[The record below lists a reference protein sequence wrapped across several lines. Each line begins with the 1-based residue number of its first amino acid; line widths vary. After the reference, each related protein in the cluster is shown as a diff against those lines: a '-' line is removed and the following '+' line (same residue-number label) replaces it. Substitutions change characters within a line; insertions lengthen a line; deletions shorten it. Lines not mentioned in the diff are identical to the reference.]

1 MKIMKQNNK
10 IYDSII
16 IGAGPAGLSAAI
28 YLKRANIDVLVV
40 EKGAFGGKVNYTAI
54 IDNYLGEENVFGPD
68 LAFKF
73 YNHAIENDV
82 DIVSDDIINVTK
94 KDQVFIVKSSD
105 EEYLAKT
112 IIVASGTTDKK
123 LDLVNANK
131 FEHHGISYCA
141 VCDGPLYKNKT
152 VAVIGGGN
160 SALEESLYLANI
172 ASKVYLIHRREE
184 FRGENKLVD
193 KIKTNSNI
201 ELKLSST
208 VVELLGND
216 KLETIKLSNGET
228 LNVSALFPY
237 IGQIANT
244 NFLDFKNLCNESGYI
259 IVNSNMETCVD
270 GLFAAGDVTN
280 KKLKQIVT
288 ATGDGALAATS
299 VIEYLRR

>member
-1 MKIMKQNNK
+1 MKQNNK

-193 KIKTNSNI
+193 KIKINSNI

-244 NFLDFKNLCNESGYI
+244 NFLDFKNLCNESGYV

>member
-1 MKIMKQNNK
+1 MKQNNK

-193 KIKTNSNI
+193 KIKINSNI
-201 ELKLSST
+201 ELKLSSN

>member
-1 MKIMKQNNK
+1 MKQNNK

-28 YLKRANIDVLVV
+28 YLKRANIDVLVI

-201 ELKLSST
+201 ELKLSSS

>member
-1 MKIMKQNNK
+1 MKQNNK

-105 EEYLAKT
+105 EEYLART

-208 VVELLGND
+208 VVELSGND

>member
-1 MKIMKQNNK
+1 MKQNNK

>member
-1 MKIMKQNNK
+1 MKQNNK

-28 YLKRANIDVLVV
+28 YLKRANIEVLVV

-201 ELKLSST
+201 ELKLSSS

>member
-1 MKIMKQNNK
+1 MKQNNK

-228 LNVSALFPY
+228 LNLSALFPY

>member
-1 MKIMKQNNK
+1 MKQNNK

-201 ELKLSST
+201 ELKLSSS

>member
-1 MKIMKQNNK
+1 MKQNNK

-16 IGAGPAGLSAAI
+16 IGTGPAGLSAAI

-208 VVELLGND
+208 VVELSGND

>member
-1 MKIMKQNNK
+1 MKQNNK

-28 YLKRANIDVLVV
+28 YLKRANIDILVI

-193 KIKTNSNI
+193 KIKINSNI
-201 ELKLSST
+201 ELKLSSN

>member
-1 MKIMKQNNK
+1 MKQNNK

-193 KIKTNSNI
+193 KIKINSNI
-201 ELKLSST
+201 ELKLSSS